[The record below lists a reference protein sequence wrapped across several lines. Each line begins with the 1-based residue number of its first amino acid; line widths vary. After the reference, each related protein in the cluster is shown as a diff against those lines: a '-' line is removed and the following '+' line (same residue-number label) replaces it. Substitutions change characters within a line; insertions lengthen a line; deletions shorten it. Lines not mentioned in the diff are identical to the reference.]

1 MSHNIIAIPAF
12 NDNYIWMIVH
22 PATRQAVVVDP
33 GEGAPVLQLLEEE
46 KLKLAAILITHRHW
60 DHTNGIEQIIAS
72 HPAPVYAP
80 RKDNVS
86 HCDHP
91 LSGGDLV
98 DIPSAEL
105 KFEVIDIPGH
115 TLGHIAYIGHRWA
128 FTGDTLFTGGC
139 GRLFEGTP
147 DQLYHSLC
155 KLAELPPETHVYC
168 GHEYTTANLRF
179 AELVEPS
186 NLKLQERIAETDR
199 VRSRGMPTVPSTLAL
214 ELLTNPFLRCH
225 LLEVKS
231 MAEIYCGQPLADNVA
246 VFAALRRWK
255 DEI

>member
-1 MSHNIIAIPAF
+1 VSHNIIAIPAF

-22 PATRQAVVVDP
+22 PTSRQAVVVDP
-33 GEGAPVLQLLEEE
+33 GEAAPVLQLLQEEN
-46 KLKLAAILITHRHW
+46 LKLAAILITHHHW
-60 DHTNGIEQIIAS
+60 DHTNGIEQIIAR

-80 RKDNVS
+80 RKDNIYYS
-86 HCDHP
+86 DHP
-91 LSGGDLV
+91 VEGTELV
-98 DIPSAEL
+98 EIPSAEL
-105 KFEVIDIPGH
+105 NFEVVDIPGH
-115 TLGHIAYIGHRWA
+115 TLGHIAYIGHNWA

-155 KLAELPPETHVYC
+155 TLAKLPPETHVYC

-179 AELVEPS
+179 AQLVEPV

-199 VRSRGMPTVPSTLAL
+199 VRSRGMPTVPSTIAL

-225 LLEVKS
+225 LPEVKS
-231 MAEIYCGQPLADNVA
+231 VVENYCGEPLADNVA

-255 DEI
+255 DET